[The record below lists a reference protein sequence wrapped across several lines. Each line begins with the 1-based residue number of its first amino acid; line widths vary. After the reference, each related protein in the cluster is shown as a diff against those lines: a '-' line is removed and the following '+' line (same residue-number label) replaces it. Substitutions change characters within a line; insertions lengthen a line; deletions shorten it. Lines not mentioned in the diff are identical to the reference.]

1 MCSGSVLEISRS
13 RQAEP
18 YDSNRRS
25 YLTRRLFGGHAAIAG
40 RGLPRPVQ
48 EPALNAVKGPA
59 LHALLSRAS
68 PARSAAHGCCMAPA
82 GPVWI
87 IFENLD
93 AGMTVG
99 EVMEQFDVT
108 REQVHAVLELA
119 ARSLDKPPVLT
130 SWNAGSTAAHR
141 KGCSLG

>member
-1 MCSGSVLEISRS
+1 
-13 RQAEP
+13 
-18 YDSNRRS
+18 
-25 YLTRRLFGGHAAIAG
+25 
-40 RGLPRPVQ
+40 
-48 EPALNAVKGPA
+48 
-59 LHALLSRAS
+59 
-68 PARSAAHGCCMAPA
+68 MAPA